1 MSVSYTHLDVYKRQT
16 SENWSIMIP
25 VTDDEAARYQEE
37 IGEDS
42 DSFVLHVKFR
52 KDDTETNA
60 TTYICLLYTSRCV

>member
-1 MSVSYTHLDVYKRQT
+1 MV
-16 SENWSIMIP
+16 P

-52 KDDTETNA
+52 KDDTETNLQRL
-60 TTYICLLYTSRCV
+60 ISRSIWMVRNSFS